1 MKEYNVYANDIHSGK
16 FQNKQHAINCA
27 KCFLTYLGI
36 KQVTVSDGNKVIK
49 SMEKG
54 GNNNEKY

>member
-16 FQNKQHAINCA
+16 FQNKQHAINYA
-27 KCFLTYLGI
+27 KCFLTYPGI

-54 GNNNEKY
+54 GE